1 MKLHFSIPELQAKLA
16 PDYLAALR
24 ARGQGDGNWLA
35 IERADLVAVRALY
48 EPAVRPVIP
57 GGPPGAPDDRA
68 TAATIFETQ
77 PPSVMAPV
85 PRAQWPAWASALA
98 QQGHPSERGVGDTV
112 ARVLPPSSAALRL
125 PYLISTPKRARQA
138 GEINAAPT
146 SRPLCLHSRA
156 ACLDLSHRQES
167 RGPT

>member
-1 MKLHFSIPELQAKLA
+1 M
-16 PDYLAALR
+16 
-24 ARGQGDGNWLA
+24 
-35 IERADLVAVRALY
+35 RALY

-112 ARVLPPSSAALRL
+112 ARVLPPSSAAFQLWHAETFGVWA
-125 PYLISTPKRARQA
+125 PSCQCAGKRAA
-138 GEINAAPT
+138 WNAHFPYGA
-146 SRPLCLHSRA
+146 
-156 ACLDLSHRQES
+156 
-167 RGPT
+167 